1 MSVQMKVFVAG
12 NVDQISDLEEMGQGL
27 FMFLAK

>member
-1 MSVQMKVFVAG
+1 MPVQMKVFVAS